1 MVNLSCV
8 TSIGRG
14 AVSPEETLT
23 ARTLPPLGPG
33 PLVLVVGAS
42 GVGKDA
48 LIAGARAALAH
59 DPRFA
64 FPERA
69 VTRPPNVSE
78 SHASLSDAE
87 FTRAFEEGRFALTW
101 AAHELRYGVPA
112 SIDGL
117 IAEGRAVV
125 VNASRTIG
133 DMARRRYARV
143 CFVLIECS
151 LDIRTARLAGR
162 GRESA
167 DRAEARLT
175 RTVAAFDPSEAAIR
189 IDNSGPLA
197 DSVLALTEFLRSL
210 AAKA

>member
-1 MVNLSCV
+1 MSL
-8 TSIGRG
+8 
-14 AVSPEETLT
+14 ETT
-23 ARTLPPLGPG
+23 ATDRAPSPLGPG
-33 PLVLVVGAS
+33 TLVLVVGAS

-48 LIAGARAALAH
+48 LIAGARAALAQ

-69 VTRPPNVSE
+69 VTRPPNSAE

-87 FTRAFEEGRFALTW
+87 FTRAVEEGRFALTW
-101 AAHELRYGVPA
+101 AAHGLRYGVPA

-117 IAEGRAVV
+117 IADGRVVV

-133 DMARRRYARV
+133 EAARRRYARV
-143 CFVLIECS
+143 CFVLIECP
-151 LDIRTARLAGR
+151 LDVRTARLAGR

-167 DRAEARLT
+167 ASAEARLMRNVPT
-175 RTVAAFDPSEAAIR
+175 FDPAEADVR

-197 DSVLALTEFLRSL
+197 VGVHALTEFLRSL
-210 AAKA
+210 PAKA

>member
-1 MVNLSCV
+1 MVNLLCAM
-8 TSIGRG
+8 SIVRD
-14 AVSPEETLT
+14 AVCPEAT
-23 ARTLPPLGPG
+23 PLGPG
-33 PLVLVVGAS
+33 TLVLVVGAS

-48 LIAGARAALAH
+48 LIAGARAALAQ

-69 VTRPPNVSE
+69 VTRPPNSAE

-87 FTRAFEEGRFALTW
+87 FTRAVEEGRFALTW
-101 AAHELRYGVPA
+101 AAHGLRYGVPA

-117 IAEGRAVV
+117 IADGRVVV

-133 DMARRRYARV
+133 EAARRRYARV
-143 CFVLIECS
+143 CFVLIECP
-151 LDIRTARLAGR
+151 LDVRTARLAGR

-167 DRAEARLT
+167 ASAEARLMRNVPT
-175 RTVAAFDPSEAAIR
+175 FDPAEADVR

-197 DSVLALTEFLRSL
+197 VGVHALTEFLRSL
-210 AAKA
+210 PAKA